1 MKNEKLERIVKKYEK
16 INFNDDNYSVGGGL
30 SDSGKKASNRHEDAL
45 SDEGKLTLGKVNA
58 MFKRATGLEISEV
71 KTIIN
76 FVIPS
81 PEWHHAGFLPKSY
94 GGGMKKTYFLNSA
107 QIIDLAKNWQ
117 DYSLK
122 LETQKSQENKEAEF
136 QVKKDKVIENF
147 LSIFAYR
154 IEREE
159 NIPLYFYQTNCEM
172 DGKYGWFAA
181 NSLYNMTEYYS
192 GWGFYN
198 EAAFD
203 NFDKIR
209 SETINLEQAE
219 ILINSVDMKP
229 IFVKISK
236 NKYFKILKHK
246 WSGKGKIITRATY
259 NRNIKRLKTEE
270 EQAGILRTVES
281 AQKKANKFIADLEE
295 KEKKRQ
301 DLQTKMDANK
311 DVKDFA
317 DFFKQK
323 SHPAPSQI
331 LKLKSESG
339 LSWRKL
345 SEMYSA

>member
-1 MKNEKLERIVKKYEK
+1 MKNAKLERIVKKYEK
-16 INFNDDNYSVGGGL
+16 LNFNDDNYSVGGGL
-30 SDSGKKASNRHEDAL
+30 TDTGKKASNRHEDAL
-45 SDEGKLTLGKVNA
+45 SDEGKLTLGKANA

-76 FVIPS
+76 FVVPN

-94 GGGMKKTYFLNSA
+94 GGGMKKTYFVNA
-107 QIIDLAKNWQ
+107 TQIIDLAKNWQ

-122 LETQKSQENKEAEF
+122 LETQKKEQNKEAEF
-136 QVKKDKVIENF
+136 QAKKDEVMKKF
-147 LSIFAYR
+147 LSVFAFK
-154 IEREE
+154 IKREE
-159 NIPLYFYQTNCEM
+159 NTPC
-172 DGKYGWFAA
+172 
-181 NSLYNMTEYYS
+181 
-192 GWGFYN
+192 FYN
-198 EAAFD
+198 EEAFD

-236 NKYFKILKHK
+236 NKYFKTLKHK

-270 EQAGILRTVES
+270 EQAEILRTVAS
-281 AQKKANKFIADLEE
+281 AQKKVNKFIADLEE

-317 DFFKQK
+317 DFFKQE

-345 SEMYSA
+345 REMYSA